1 MPIHG
6 DGCEKRIKGGLFKC
20 ERLKKAFNADLAAVY
35 NILITPVMKWMG
47 GNGPRVTKKMTSLAP
62 SRGGVKALKSLNT
75 LKYYRIQNISSGER

>member
-6 DGCEKRIKGGLFKC
+6 DGCEKRIKRGLFKC

-35 NILITPVMKWMG
+35 NILITPSHEMER